1 MKILIVTN
9 TNDKKINHIVDSF
22 YKSTDLEINILHQ
35 SLTNSKGLVSI
46 FEKIFYKLKLP
57 LDIDNINKRLINE
70 VKHFNPEV
78 LFIIKGN
85 LIKPS
90 TLRSI
95 KNINP
100 NIILISW
107 TLDDM
112 YASHNRSLYYKN
124 GLNLYDHIFTTK
136 SYNLTELNSLG
147 AKKVHFLYQAYSNIY
162 HIPCK
167 QCENSKYKFDVLF
180 IGTAEKERIDSLN
193 YLAQNGIK
201 INIYGGGWNKVN
213 KTTLHNNLVINEYDL
228 IGSDYADA
236 ISCSKISL
244 CFLRKIN
251 RDLHT
256 SRSIEIPACKGF
268 MIAERTNEHLDLF
281 EENKEAVYF
290 SNDCELLEKVK
301 YYLENEKERLSISN
315 NGYHKCIKKDYS
327 YDNMVKKILGK
338 I

>member
-1 MKILIVTN
+1 MK
-9 TNDKKINHIVDSF
+9 
-22 YKSTDLEINILHQ
+22 
-35 SLTNSKGLVSI
+35 
-46 FEKIFYKLKLP
+46 
-57 LDIDNINKRLINE
+57 
-70 VKHFNPEV
+70 
-78 LFIIKGN
+78 
-85 LIKPS
+85 
-90 TLRSI
+90 
-95 KNINP
+95 
-100 NIILISW
+100 
-107 TLDDM
+107 
-112 YASHNRSLYYKN
+112 
-124 GLNLYDHIFTTK
+124 
-136 SYNLTELNSLG
+136 
-147 AKKVHFLYQAYSNIY
+147 YQ
-162 HIPCK
+162 
-167 QCENSKYKFDVLF
+167 FDVLF

-315 NGYHKCIKKDYS
+315 NGYNKCVKKDYS

>member
-1 MKILIVTN
+1 MLFKLYDKLFKSAYNFSIFKTLFLNIWILKN
-9 TNDKKINHIVDSF
+9 RKINIFIGKHTSI
-22 YKSTDLEINILHQ
+22 IN
-35 SLTNSKGLVSI
+35 
-46 FEKIFYKLKLP
+46 
-57 LDIDNINKRLINE
+57 
-70 VKHFNPEV
+70 
-78 LFIIKGN
+78 
-85 LIKPS
+85 
-90 TLRSI
+90 
-95 KNINP
+95 
-100 NIILISW
+100 
-107 TLDDM
+107 
-112 YASHNRSLYYKN
+112 KN

-213 KTTLHNNLVINEYDL
+213 KTTLHHNLVINEYDL

-315 NGYHKCIKKDYS
+315 NGYNKCVKKDYS